1 MWMKFRADR
10 AVTAAG
16 FFALAAAFVLTAC
29 TSAPVRQTAAQPGQ
43 ANVAPA
49 PFQDDVLAQML
60 TGEFALAQADLTTS
74 AQRYA
79 RAAAL
84 SEDPQVAA
92 QATRLALAAKDWP
105 LARES
110 LARWRTLKPD
120 DPGQTQVEASLALS
134 DGNADLAFQALS
146 RLLSQPNQQGWRLLG
161 QVLLSAS
168 DKATASTLLQRIA
181 TPLSLAGT
189 PEETWIAMSQLA
201 FKLDAKTYSRQLADA
216 ALKKFTSASA
226 YGWSAQLA
234 VDEGD
239 KARAGRDYQE
249 AIKRSPKDIRL
260 RAAYA
265 LMLGQQGDNKAAAKL
280 LADGPQDDYSYAARA
295 AYVARANDKSLIQ
308 SLYDEL
314 KARPSEERAARAHL
328 LGQLAEMLEQKA
340 VALTWYEQVTT
351 DDEDWFSSQ
360 VRIAVIVDEQ
370 GKHEQAMT
378 LAHELQQRV
387 GDVPGALVDAFML
400 EGELLSRR
408 EQHDAAQAVYTRG
421 LRQMPDDTRLLYAR
435 ALHAAA
441 NGMTDSAEADLRRV
455 LELKP
460 DDMDATNALGYTL
473 ADANRKLDEALGLI
487 ERALKAKPDDAAVID
502 SYGWVLYRRGDLGGA
517 EKALRRAFE
526 KQSDGEIA
534 SHLGEVLWVQG
545 KRDEARSV
553 FEQARKKDAKNKA
566 VVEAMR
572 RLGV

>member
-1 MWMKFRADR
+1 MKFRADR
-10 AVTAAG
+10 GVTATGLVMAI
-16 FFALAAAFVLTAC
+16 ALLLGAC
-29 TSAPVRQTAAQPGQ
+29 TATPPRRIAAAAQPGQ
-43 ANVAPA
+43 GTVAPT
-49 PFQDDVLAQML
+49 PLEQDLLAQML
-60 TGEFALAQADLTTS
+60 AGEFALGKADLTAS
-74 AQRYA
+74 AQSYA

-84 SEDPQVAA
+84 SGDPQVAA
-92 QATRLALAAKDWP
+92 HATRVALAARDWK

-110 LARWRTLKPD
+110 LARWRALKPD

-134 DGNADLAFQALS
+134 DGNTDQAYQALA
-146 RLLSQPNQQGWRLLG
+146 RLIGVPDQQGWRLVG
-161 QVLLSAS
+161 QVLLSTT
-168 DKATASTLLQRIA
+168 DKAAAATLLRRLA
-181 TPLSLAGT
+181 TPLSLAKA

-201 FKLDAKTYSRQLADA
+201 FKLDAKPYSRELADA
-216 ALKKFTSASA
+216 ALKKFASAPA

-239 KARAGRDYQE
+239 KARAGRDYQQ
-249 AIKRSPKDIRL
+249 AIQRSPKDIRL

-265 LMLGQQGDNKAAAKL
+265 LMLGQQGDNRAAAKL

-295 AYVARANDKSLIQ
+295 AYVARANDKNLIQ

-314 KARPSEERAARAHL
+314 KARPGDERLARAHL

-340 VALTWYEQVTT
+340 VALSWYEQVSTG
-351 DDEDWFSSQ
+351 DEDWFASQ
-360 VRIAVIVDEQ
+360 VRIAVLVDDQ
-370 GKHEQAMT
+370 GKHDQALS

-387 GDVPGALVDAFML
+387 GDQPAALGDAFML
-400 EGELLSRR
+400 EAELLSKR
-408 EQHDAAQAVYTRG
+408 EQHEAAQAVYARA
-421 LRQMPDDTRLLYAR
+421 LKQMPDDTRVLYAR

-441 NGMTDSAEADLRRV
+441 NGLPDRAETDLRRV

-460 DDMDATNALGYTL
+460 EDMDATNALGYTL
-473 ADANRKLDEALGLI
+473 ADADRKLDEALSLI

-502 SYGWVLYRRGDLGGA
+502 SYGWVLYRRGDLAGS

-534 SHLGEVLWVQG
+534 SHLGEVLWMQG
-545 KRDEARSV
+545 KHEEARAI

-566 VVEAMR
+566 LVEAMR

>member
-1 MWMKFRADR
+1 MKFRADR
-10 AVTAAG
+10 GVTATG
-16 FFALAAAFVLTAC
+16 FVLAAALLLGAC
-29 TSAPVRQTAAQPGQ
+29 TATPARRGAVAAQPGQ
-43 ANVAPA
+43 AAVAP
-49 PFQDDVLAQML
+49 PPLEKDLLAQML
-60 TGEFALAQADLTTS
+60 AGEFALGNADLAAS
-74 AQRYA
+74 AQSYA

-84 SEDPQVAA
+84 SSDPQVAA
-92 QATRLALAAKDWP
+92 HATRVALAAKDWK

-134 DGNADLAFQALS
+134 DGNVDQSYQALA
-146 RLLSQPNQQGWRLLG
+146 RLISLPDQQGWRLLG
-161 QVLLSAS
+161 QVLLSAT
-168 DKATASTLLQRIA
+168 DKASAATLLRRLA
-181 TPLSLAGT
+181 TPLSLAKA

-201 FKLDAKTYSRQLADA
+201 FKLEAKPYSRELADA
-216 ALKKFTSASA
+216 ALKKFASAPA

-239 KARAGRDYQE
+239 KARAGRDYQQ
-249 AIKRSPKDIRL
+249 AIQRAPKDIRL

-265 LMLGQQGDNKAAAKL
+265 LMLGQQGDNRAAAKL

-314 KARPSEERAARAHL
+314 KARPAEERAARAHL

-340 VALTWYEQVTT
+340 VALSWYEQVST
-351 DDEDWFSSQ
+351 DEEDWFASQ
-360 VRIAVIVDEQ
+360 VRIAVLVDDQ
-370 GKHEQAMT
+370 GRHEQALT

-387 GDVPGALVDAFML
+387 GDLPAALGDAFLL
-400 EGELLSRR
+400 EAELLAKRD
-408 EQHDAAQAVYTRG
+408 QHEAAQAVYTRA
-421 LRQMPDDTRLLYAR
+421 LKQMPDDTRLLYAR

-441 NGMTDSAEADLRRV
+441 NGLPDRAEADLRRV

-487 ERALKAKPDDAAVID
+487 ERALKVKPDDAAVVD
-502 SYGWVLYRRGDLGGA
+502 SYGWVLYRRGDLAGA

-534 SHLGEVLWVQG
+534 SHLGEVLWMQG
-545 KRDEARSV
+545 KHEEARAI

-566 VVEAMR
+566 LVEAMR

>member
-1 MWMKFRADR
+1 MKFRVDR
-10 AVTAAG
+10 AVTAARLV
-16 FFALAAAFVLTAC
+16 ALAAVFVLTAC
-29 TSAPVRQTAAQPGQ
+29 TTATVRQTAAQPGQ
-43 ANVAPA
+43 AVMTPV
-49 PFQDDVLAQML
+49 PLEEDLLAQML
-60 TGEFALAQADLTTS
+60 AGEFALGKADIAAS
-74 AQRYA
+74 ARSYA
-79 RAAAL
+79 RAAVL
-84 SEDPQVAA
+84 SKDPQVAA
-92 QATRLALAAKDWP
+92 HATRLALVAKDWA

-110 LARWRTLKPD
+110 LARWRSLKPD

-134 DGNADLAFQALS
+134 DGNADLAFQSLS
-146 RLLSQPNQQGWRLLG
+146 RLLALPNQQGWRLLG
-161 QVLLSAS
+161 QVLLGTN
-168 DKATASTLLQRIA
+168 DKATAATLLQRLA
-181 TPLSLAGT
+181 TPLSLAGA

-201 FKLDAKTYSRQLADA
+201 FKLEAKPYSRQLADA
-216 ALKKFTSASA
+216 VLKKFTSASA

-239 KARAGRDYQE
+239 KARASRDYQE
-249 AIKRSPKDIRL
+249 AIKRAPKDIRL

-314 KARPSEERAARAHL
+314 KGRPSEERAARAHL

-340 VALTWYEQVTT
+340 VALSWYEQVSV

-360 VRIAVIVDEQ
+360 VRIAVLVDDQ
-370 GKHEQAMT
+370 GRHDQAMALT
-378 LAHELQQRV
+378 HELQQRV
-387 GDVPGALVDAFML
+387 GDLPTALVDAFML
-400 EGELLSRR
+400 EAELLAKRD
-408 EQHDAAQAVYTRG
+408 QHEAAQAVYARA
-421 LRQMPDDTRLLYAR
+421 LKQMPDDTRLLYAR

-441 NGMTDSAEADLRRV
+441 NGMVDRAEADLRRV

-460 DDMDATNALGYTL
+460 EDLDATNALGYTL
-473 ADANRKLDEALGLI
+473 ADANRKLDEALALI
-487 ERALKAKPDDAAVID
+487 ERALAARPEDAAVID

-545 KRDEARSV
+545 KRDEARAV
-553 FEQARKKDAKNKA
+553 FEQARKKDAKNKS